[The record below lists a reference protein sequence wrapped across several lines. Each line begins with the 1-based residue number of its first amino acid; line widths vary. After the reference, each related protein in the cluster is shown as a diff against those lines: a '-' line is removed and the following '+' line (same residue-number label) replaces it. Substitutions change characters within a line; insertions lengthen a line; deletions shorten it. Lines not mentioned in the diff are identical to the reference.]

1 MDVEWEVKFLNVDKS
16 ELRKKLKTSGA
27 KLAKPE
33 RLYKR
38 AVFFLP
44 KGHEIGG
51 GWLRVRDEGDK
62 ITMSL
67 KVVAN
72 GKVDEQK
79 EVMVVVDNYDKTRQL
94 LSEIGCV
101 EKAYQETKR
110 EIWQLEDVEITID
123 EWPYLEP
130 YVEIEGSSEKVIKK
144 VSGILGF
151 DYSKAVFGSAD
162 QVISKKYGVP
172 EDAVNNEIPRIVF
185 GEPNPYLAWLEKNK
199 KRVTL

>member
-1 MDVEWEVKFLNVDKS
+1 MDTEWEAKFLNVNKNV
-16 ELRKKLKTSGA
+16 LRKKLQASGA
-27 KLAKPE
+27 KLVKPE

-38 AVFFLP
+38 VVFFLP
-44 KGHEIGG
+44 KGHEIES

-67 KVVAN
+67 KVVTN
-72 GKVDEQK
+72 GKVDMQK
-79 EVMVVVDNYDKTRQL
+79 EVQVVVDNYDKARQL
-94 LSEIGCV
+94 LTEIGCV

-110 EIWQLEDVEITID
+110 EIWLLDDVEITVD

-130 YVEIEGSSEKVIKK
+130 YVEIEGASEEAIKK
-144 VSGILGF
+144 VSGTLGF
-151 DYSKAVFGSAD
+151 DYSQAVFGSAD

-199 KRVTL
+199 R

>member
-1 MDVEWEVKFLNVDKS
+1 MDIEWEVKFLNVDKS
-16 ELRKKLKTSGA
+16 ELQKKLKASGA
-27 KLAKPE
+27 KLVKPE

-44 KGHEIGG
+44 KGHEIKG

-67 KVVAN
+67 KVVTN

-79 EVMVVVDNYDKTRQL
+79 EVMVVVDNYDKARQL
-94 LSEIGCV
+94 LSVIGCV
-101 EKAYQETKR
+101 EKAYQETRR

-130 YVEIEGSSEKVIKK
+130 YCEIEGNSEEAIKK
-144 VSGILGF
+144 VSSALGF
-151 DYSKAVFGSAD
+151 DYSQAVFGSAD

-185 GEPNPYLAWLEKNK
+185 GEPNPYLAWLERNK
-199 KRVTL
+199 K